1 MIKLPSRITL
11 VGAGFA
17 AAALAV
23 LGRAVDVQLVHGDQ
37 WRQRARAQQTVRVVL
52 PAERGALRDRNGVPL
67 AVSQA
72 TYAVGLAP
80 QEVSDRGR
88 AAPLLA
94 RALGR
99 PAAEIGRAL
108 ASDRVWFRWPGPF
121 SWNSVAPLQ
130 TRRGVYLLRRLDR
143 FYPRPD
149 LAPRLLGRVD
159 DTGHGASGLERAL
172 DSTLAGRDGSA
183 VMLRDQGG
191 HTYPS
196 PSRPAV
202 EPEPGDDVVLTLD
215 AELEEIAQH
224 ALKVAVDSVHAS
236 GGDVVILQPATGEV
250 LALASV
256 RTDAAPGSGTGLGD
270 AFEPGSTAKVFTA
283 AALLRDGKATA
294 ADTVFT
300 ENGRWVMNGRVI
312 EDVHPSGELTL
323 GGVIRISSNIGMAK
337 FSTRLTPVE
346 QFDALR
352 DFGFGAQTGIEVAG
366 ESPGRLRNPRSWT
379 AESQASLAMGYELA
393 VTPLQL
399 AAAYGALADAGVLLE
414 PTLVREIR
422 GPDGTV
428 RWSARPRPVRRVV
441 SAGVAAQLTQM
452 LQGVVEEGTGRRAA
466 LGTYLVAG
474 KTGTA
479 RRAVGGHYVAGH
491 YTASFVGIF
500 PAQDPQLVLVVKLDD
515 PQKSYFGG
523 STAAPV
529 VRTILEAALATPSV
543 ALDRTRLVRHWL
555 PDSGTRGSAA
565 ADSAAGGA
573 PAIATT
579 ATAAADSGAA
589 GGASTAGGPS
599 APGAPVVVTWPPAAA
614 ARAGPAAAPVPV
626 PDVAG
631 SSLRAA
637 ARTLHRSGFEVRVQG
652 WGRVT
657 GTTPAAGTP
666 AIPGRIVVVH
676 AGGDRAG

>member
-1 MIKLPSRITL
+1 
-11 VGAGFA
+11 
-17 AAALAV
+17 
-23 LGRAVDVQLVHGDQ
+23 
-37 WRQRARAQQTVRVVL
+37 
-52 PAERGALRDRNGVPL
+52 
-67 AVSQA
+67 
-72 TYAVGLAP
+72 
-80 QEVSDRGR
+80 
-88 AAPLLA
+88 
-94 RALGR
+94 
-99 PAAEIGRAL
+99 
-108 ASDRVWFRWPGPF
+108 
-121 SWNSVAPLQ
+121 
-130 TRRGVYLLRRLDR
+130 
-143 FYPRPD
+143 
-149 LAPRLLGRVD
+149 
-159 DTGHGASGLERAL
+159 
-172 DSTLAGRDGSA
+172 
-183 VMLRDQGG
+183 
-191 HTYPS
+191 
-196 PSRPAV
+196 
-202 EPEPGDDVVLTLD
+202 VLTLD

-224 ALKVAVDSVHAS
+224 ALVVAVDSVHAS

-256 RTDAAPGSGTGLGD
+256 RTDAAEGTGLGD

-294 ADTVFT
+294 GDTVFA

-312 EDVHPSGELTL
+312 EDVHPSAELTL

-337 FSTRLTPVE
+337 FSTRLAPAE
-346 QFDALR
+346 QYEALR

-366 ESPGRLRNPRSWT
+366 ESPGRLRNPRSWS
-379 AESQASLAMGYELA
+379 ADSRASLAMGYELA

-399 AAAYGALADAGVLLE
+399 AAAYGALANGGVLLE

-422 GPDGTV
+422 APDGTP
-428 RWSARPRPVRRVV
+428 RWRARPRPVRQVV
-441 SAGVAAQLTQM
+441 SASIAAQLTHM

-466 LGTYLVAG
+466 LGTYPVAG

-479 RRAVGGHYVAGH
+479 RRTVDGRYVAGH

-543 ALDRTRLVRHWL
+543 ALDRARLVRHWL
-555 PDSGTRGSAA
+555 PDSVGPGPTVGPGPSFGA
-565 ADSAAGGA
+565 ADTASAPGGPVIVPWPFVRAGAG
-573 PAIATT
+573 
-579 ATAAADSGAA
+579 GAA
-589 GGASTAGGPS
+589 GGP
-599 APGAPVVVTWPPAAA
+599 PPV
-614 ARAGPAAAPVPV
+614 PVPV

-637 ARTLHRSGFEVRVQG
+637 ARTLHRSGFEVRFQG

-676 AGGDRAG
+676 AADEHAG